1 MKATAAIMRAF
12 NAPLSLENVEVPPL
26 APGQV
31 LVQVEVAGV
40 CGSDVHMWRGH
51 DPRTPLPIILGHEGL
66 GRVVDA
72 HDEKRDV
79 HGRPVR
85 PGDRVLWERGV
96 TCGRCYYCAVLK
108 QPSLC
113 PHRWAYGIHPSFDR
127 PPHLNG
133 CYASHIVLDP
143 ATHLISL
150 EGLLAEGDDPAP
162 LVAASCSGATA
173 AHGFD
178 LLPAHVGDTV
188 VILGPG
194 PLGAFSVLLARA
206 AGAGEII
213 VIGGTGPRLDLCARL
228 GATTLL
234 NRRETDAARRL
245 EVVRDLTHGRGA
257 DLVVEASGAV
267 DAAREGLA
275 LARPGGAL
283 SLVGFG
289 APVGEMAL
297 LPFED
302 LVRRNVRVQG
312 VWVSDVTHTL
322 QAMALVRRY
331 AADLAGFVSHRFPL
345 AGATQALEAVAGRDA
360 LKAVLLPGEE

>member
-1 MKATAAIMRAF
+1 MKARAAIMRAF
-12 NAPLSLENVEVPPL
+12 NTPLSLEEVDIPPL
-26 APGQV
+26 EPGQV
-31 LVQVEVAGV
+31 LVQVDVAGV

-66 GRVVDA
+66 GRVVDINGPK
-72 HDEKRDV
+72 HDLN
-79 HGRPVR
+79 GRSIQ
-85 PGDRVLWERGV
+85 PGDRILWERGV

-113 PHRWAYGIHPSFDR
+113 PHRWAYGIHRSFEQ

-133 CYASHIVLDP
+133 CYADHIILDA

-150 EGLLAEGDDPAP
+150 DGILADDDDPAP

-178 LLPAHVGDTV
+178 LLPTRVGDTV

-206 AGAGEII
+206 AGAAEIV

-228 GATTLL
+228 GATRVL
-234 NRRETDAARRL
+234 NRRETELSHRIEA
-245 EVVRDLTHGRGA
+245 VRDLTHGRGA
-257 DLVVEASGAV
+257 DLVVEASGSIDAV
-267 DAAREGLA
+267 REGLD
-275 LARPGGAL
+275 LVRRGGGL
-283 SLVGFG
+283 SLVGIG
-289 APVGEMAL
+289 APVGEMPL
-297 LPFED
+297 SPFED
-302 LVRRNVRVQG
+302 VVQRNVRVQG

-331 AADLAGFVSHRFPL
+331 AADLEGFISHRFPL
-345 AGATQALEAVAGRDA
+345 DQATAALEAVAGRDA
-360 LKAVLLPGEE
+360 IKAVLVPGA